1 MRLLTTLVVILALL
15 LGLGIWNNHA
25 LQSSTDKLTGR
36 IEQVM
41 GEIEGQ
47 RWDTALQQTG
57 QLEKDWQDNAGWW
70 PVVLDH
76 QEIDNIEFSLAKVK
90 QYVATR
96 NAPLAQGQ
104 LSELKLMLV
113 HIPKKEA
120 INLENIL

>member
-1 MRLLTTLVVILALL
+1 MRLLTTLAIILALI

-25 LQSSTDKLTGR
+25 LQSSTDKLTGQ

-41 GEIEGQ
+41 GEIEGEH
-47 RWDTALQQTG
+47 WDKALQQTG
-57 QLEKDWQDNAGWW
+57 QLEKDWQDNARWW
-70 PVVLDH
+70 PVILDH

-104 LSELKLMLV
+104 LSELNLMLV

-120 INLENIL
+120 INLQNIL